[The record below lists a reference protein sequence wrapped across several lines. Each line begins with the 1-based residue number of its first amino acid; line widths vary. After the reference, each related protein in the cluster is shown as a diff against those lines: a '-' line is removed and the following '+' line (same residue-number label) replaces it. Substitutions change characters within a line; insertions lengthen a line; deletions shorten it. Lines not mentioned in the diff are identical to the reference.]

1 MRRAF
6 ALAAA
11 LLVTGG
17 CGYRVTAPNAA
28 LAGGLKAVAVPL
40 FQNRTAEANAELT
53 FTQAM
58 REQLERAGRLGSG
71 DAEGRLEGTL
81 VAVTGGPYLGA
92 PTLPRQPAYRL
103 SAVVELALKKGE
115 QVVATVTVTGNEEF
129 VSGADV
135 LLTEAN
141 RAAALTRLADTLMR
155 EGLERLQAP

>member
-11 LLVTGG
+11 LVVTGG

-40 FQNRTAEANAELT
+40 FVNRTAEANAELT

-71 DAEGRLEGTL
+71 DAAGRLEGTL
-81 VAVTGGPYLGA
+81 LAITGGPYLGA

-103 SAVVELALKKGE
+103 SAVVELSLKKGE
-115 QVVATVTVTGNEEF
+115 QVVSAVTVSGAEEF

-135 LLTEAN
+135 LSTESN
-141 RAAALTRLADTLMR
+141 RVAALSRLADALMR